1 MLLLLGG
8 CGEERPREAPPNGGA
23 VPQRE
28 VTPARLA
35 IGLTE
40 SNARLLAPPPAG
52 VVGGAFAAWR
62 QRVAE
67 LRPSHVRLLVDWA
80 KLQPSRAAP
89 PDLDAADDGCM
100 RGRPPCAAYAGL
112 LDRLRAIGARG
123 AEPVVLLYGTP
134 DWAAPPAQ
142 GCDQQGTEPRTR
154 PPDLDAYRSFVRSLV
169 DLGRVAGVPLR
180 VWSPWNEPNHPT
192 FLTPQRARC
201 DTSSAPLAPEGYA
214 RIVRAWRE
222 AAGPAAHALLGE
234 VAGYDAPRDA
244 AAGAAEFAAALPR
257 DVACSSAVWAQHAY
271 VGSPADREGGAP
283 LAADPDRA
291 GDLAL
296 LEEVLGALDAKGCQ
310 RRHRVWI
317 TETAVA
323 GEQRRTVE
331 GCREMHTALSAWA
344 RHPRVDAAFQ
354 YTVREDP
361 AFPTGLTGPG
371 LGEPYPVLAAWQAW
385 AARPGGP
392 SAPPC

>member
-1 MLLLLGG
+1 MRPGG
-8 CGEERPREAPPNGGA
+8 
-23 VPQRE
+23 
-28 VTPARLA
+28 LA

-40 SNARLLAPPPAG
+40 SHARLLAPPPAG
-52 VVGGAFAAWR
+52 TPRVAAFAAWR
-62 QRVAE
+62 ERVAA

-112 LDRLRAIGARG
+112 LDRLRAIGAAG
-123 AEPVVLLYGTP
+123 AEPVVLIYGTP
-134 DWAAPPAQ
+134 DWAAAPAR
-142 GCDQQGTEPRTR
+142 GCDEEGTEPRTR
-154 PPDLDAYRSFVRSLV
+154 LPDLDAYRAFVRSLV
-169 DLGRVAGVPLR
+169 ALGRTAGVPLR

-201 DTSSAPLAPEGYA
+201 DTASAPLSPELYA

-222 AAGPAAHALLGE
+222 AAGPGARLLLGE

-257 DVACSSAVWAQHAY
+257 DVACASSLWAQHAY
-271 VGSPADREGGAP
+271 VGSPSDREGGAP
-283 LAADPDRA
+283 LAGDPDRA

-296 LEEVLGALDAKGCQ
+296 LEEVLAALDAKGCP
-310 RRHRVWI
+310 RRHAVWI
-317 TETAVA
+317 TETGVA
-323 GEQRRTVE
+323 GDERRTVE

-344 RHPRVDAAFQ
+344 RHPRVDAALQ

-361 AFPTGLTGPG
+361 AFPTGLTDPG
-371 LGEPYPVLAAWQAW
+371 LGRPYPVLAAWRAW
-385 AARPGGP
+385 AVQPGGP